1 MGMQFRVGLVATCA
15 VLAITS
21 PAVAQDRPWLNA
33 ALSPDE
39 RANLTVQQMTLD
51 EKLVFTLGYFGSDWE
66 GKKPPAGVRYP
77 VADLRRLV
85 LAIAVLAGGLA
96 HGSSI
101 YPPEVRAHLSLSYT
115 PACTLCHETESGGF
129 GTVTKPFGKSM
140 MARGLVAQNLGSLD
154 TALDALAAGGKV
166 HSFGRGRALRW
177 MMPPMP
183 GFTTTL
189 LLPAALPIE

>member
-1 MGMQFRVGLVATCA
+1 M
-15 VLAITS
+15 
-21 PAVAQDRPWLNA
+21 
-33 ALSPDE
+33 
-39 RANLTVQQMTLD
+39 AN
-51 EKLVFTLGYFGSDWE
+51 
-66 GKKPPAGVRYP
+66 
-77 VADLRRLV
+77 LRRLV

-154 TALDALAAGGKV
+154 TALDALAAEHTDSDHDGVADIDELKAGSDPNVAGGGSATPP
-166 HSFGRGRALRW
+166 SFGCFDASGQRSSPLA
-177 MMPPMP
+177 
-183 GFTTTL
+183 
-189 LLPAALPIE
+189 LLPLVLAWVLLRSRRATLATPQWRADERRPPAGREP

>member
-1 MGMQFRVGLVATCA
+1 VA
-15 VLAITS
+15 
-21 PAVAQDRPWLNA
+21 N
-33 ALSPDE
+33 
-39 RANLTVQQMTLD
+39 
-51 EKLVFTLGYFGSDWE
+51 
-66 GKKPPAGVRYP
+66 
-77 VADLRRLV
+77 LRRLV

-154 TALDALAAGGKV
+154 TALDALAAEHTDSDHDGVGDIDELKAGADPNVAGGGSV
-166 HSFGRGRALRW
+166 TPPSYGCFDASGQRSSPLALFPLVLAWVLLRIRRA
-177 MMPPMP
+177 
-183 GFTTTL
+183 
-189 LLPAALPIE
+189 